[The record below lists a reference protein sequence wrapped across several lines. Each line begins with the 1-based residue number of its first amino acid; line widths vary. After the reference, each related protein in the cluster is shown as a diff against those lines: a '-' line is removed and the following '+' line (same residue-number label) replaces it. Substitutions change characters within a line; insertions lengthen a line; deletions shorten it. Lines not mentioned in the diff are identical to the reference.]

1 MGTLSNFRLLKSQL
15 PSKYKI
21 AFHSNKIKLFEIP
34 TLNLIK
40 KMADRDNFYAWY
52 IHTKGVTSVEKV
64 GPRIKESRKFLEHF
78 IIDRHADCIKSLTN
92 YDCCGI
98 GWQCSEISRLASCKN
113 YCYFCGNFWWT
124 KSEFIKKL
132 HYITS
137 NNRLAAEVW
146 LTEGEPR
153 VRNIYKCKLIR
164 YDLLPK
170 GYTKHKIFDYVKLL

>member
-1 MGTLSNFRLLKSQL
+1 MKIIGFYHICMVNNWQEIVKDQIKRTINSGLYNKSEIIYIGCLGTLSNFRLLKSQL

-132 HYITS
+132 HYI
-137 NNRLAAEVW
+137 
-146 LTEGEPR
+146 
-153 VRNIYKCKLIR
+153 
-164 YDLLPK
+164 
-170 GYTKHKIFDYVKLL
+170 